1 MVNRESFYFLSTI
14 ELLYQSYCS
23 FYIVIDEYYER
34 GELFVFF
41 EFCDIEE
48 LYLEEYTGNRL
59 GHIVKVGQIVY
70 NYVIKRYYGKKFS
83 SCK

>member
-48 LYLEEYTGNRL
+48 NKFTLDYAIILEGD
-59 GHIVKVGQIVY
+59 
-70 NYVIKRYYGKKFS
+70 
-83 SCK
+83 

>member
-1 MVNRESFYFLSTI
+1 MYHKDV
-14 ELLYQSYCS
+14 
-23 FYIVIDEYYER
+23 
-34 GELFVFF
+34 
-41 EFCDIEE
+41 
-48 LYLEEYTGNRL
+48 LYLKEYKGNRL